1 MTSVGPSLLSRIRHF
16 DNQQPRWHD
25 NLSTVI
31 LNTTDFKFLQTNVHW
46 FLITLCWNSSQLFLV
61 SQETSC
67 VHLDKDWYQHQH
79 KYHREDRVCNL
90 ETFGYQRT
98 LTRLF
103 SNRKIF
109 QYKSLSKWF
118 YIWFNGSIS
127 NPNVAAMCW
136 FFFHFFIRVQC
147 KINQQR
153 KNLKMLS
160 PLGQNYYWWTQK
172 MKKKKK
178 NKKKTFTQDWGSNII
193 KFTCTLVVPSK
204 NFDLKK
210 PLDFYSSNKTSAL
223 VFPLSYKCRPQL

>member
-79 KYHREDRVCNL
+79 KYHREDRVFLLCRNAWCNL

-160 PLGQNYYWWTQK
+160 PLGQNYYWWTRK
-172 MKKKKK
+172 MKKKT
-178 NKKKTFTQDWGSNII
+178 NKKKHSPRTEART
-193 KFTCTLVVPSK
+193 
-204 NFDLKK
+204 
-210 PLDFYSSNKTSAL
+210 SSNSHVRWLCHPKTL
-223 VFPLSYKCRPQL
+223 T